1 MLTEATF
8 RAQPLE
14 DIAVVGLACLF
25 PGASSAGV
33 FWRNIVAKVDA
44 ITDPPHEAWDPSL
57 YYAVGSHDNDRVYC
71 RKGGYL
77 GPLAYIDPLE
87 HGIVPRAVEGGEP
100 DQWLALRVAREALL
114 DAGVSNASAYRER
127 AALILGKG
135 TYANRGTLS
144 VIQHG
149 LVVDCVLGLL
159 RDLHPGLT
167 EPDLALLRR
176 DLKRHLPRFDAET
189 APALIPNVTVGRIAN
204 RLDIMGPSYT
214 VDAACASSLVA
225 MDIAVKGLR
234 AHEYDLALVGGL
246 QATTPVQVL
255 SLFCQLKALSP
266 REAIRPFDA
275 GADGTLLSEGI
286 GMAVLKRRSQ
296 AERDGDRIYALVKGT
311 GVASDGRAVGVLA
324 PRVEGEELALRRAYD
339 AGDIDPATV
348 GLIEAHGTGTPV
360 GDVTEVEALGRVFG
374 ERGRAPHCALGSVKS
389 MIGHTMPAAGMAGFI
404 KAALALYHKTLPPT
418 LHVSEPNPKLGIART
433 PFYLNTETRPWIH
446 GGAHPRRAGVNSFG
460 FGGINAHVVIE
471 EAPGADE
478 NATLDTEWDSEVCLF
493 TAADRAGVIALGRQ
507 VLAALSRQP
516 SPALVDVAWTLNTVE
531 RSNPPSG
538 VMLAIV
544 AQSSEDLAHKLER
557 AIARLA
563 DPHTRQIKDAG
574 GIYFFAEPLGRTG
587 KVAFVFPGEGAQYV
601 NMLAELCRHFPVV
614 RGCFDAMDRV
624 LFDHPRGYRL
634 SEVVFPPPAFTQADR
649 VEAERRLGQMDLAV
663 ESVTTANNAITLL
676 LAQLG
681 IRPDVL
687 LGHSSGEFSA
697 MRAAGMFDDHGV
709 DARIVALND
718 DHGRRAESG
727 AVPSGARLV
736 AVGGARARV
745 EAICAAAGV
754 PAVVAMDNCPHQV
767 VVAAESAHAERI
779 EACLRKEGLLYEVLA
794 LDRPY
799 HTPYFEP
806 FAGSLKRTLREWI
819 VQPPEL
825 PLYSCTSGQPYPVE
839 VGEAQTLAYEHWIRP
854 VEFERTIRRMWED
867 GVRIF
872 VEAGPRGNLT
882 AFIQDVLGGR
892 AFAAVPANVR
902 RRSDVRQL
910 HHLVAQLAAHAVPM
924 TLHPLYERRRPT
936 RIDWTAD
943 GPDPASARR
952 LGRVKLPT
960 GAADMRLSPEMIDLV
975 RQRARDGAG
984 DRGTQAVRQPSPL
997 ATPSSN
1003 VTGATP
1009 RTGGDVA
1016 PVRDVSDEEGTA
1028 VPTGSVP
1035 RLGAPQAMSAFLQT
1049 MDRFL
1054 TLQGALVGGALQE
1067 QRPLSHA
1074 PRSRPLVEAI
1084 GDRSDHAIAAR
1095 CIFSL
1100 TDHPFLRDHTIG
1112 RQVSDVDQELTGFA
1126 IVPFTALME
1135 IMAQTARLFEPS
1147 QVVVGMHE
1155 VRVYRWLAVDN
1166 GPVVLDL
1173 TATRLDDS
1181 RVAVRIVDRSAS
1193 ELGPVGDGTMILGP
1207 HYPVPPQAE
1216 PLSLNA
1222 EAASLWPPARLY
1234 DEAMFHGPLFRGVRA
1249 MDRVGANGAQ
1259 ASLTVVSRQGLLPQ
1273 TQIDGLATDF
1283 VLLDQPGQVVGFWA
1297 HQQLE
1302 HGFVV
1307 LPSRLRALHL
1317 YGGLLSEG
1325 APLTC
1330 QAQTTLVGA
1339 RQLRSDLDVIDA
1351 EGRLWARFEDWEDHR
1366 FDVPRD
1372 VFRALLEPASASLS
1386 SLWTAPAAACGI
1398 AATTFRIGLDTFP
1411 PGWLHAHG
1419 GLWLRVLASVV
1430 LSRRERDVWF
1440 GMKAIEQRRIEWLL
1454 GRIVAKDAVRHHLR
1468 QSGLTVRPA
1477 DVDIVPDASGRPT
1490 ATGTWVRHV
1499 RSVPH
1504 ISISHVSGSA
1514 IALLSAGED
1523 VSGVGIDLERQGR
1536 MKPGMEGVMFQA
1548 HERRFLDDLIG
1559 DERDSWSLRLWCAK
1573 EASAKATGCAVSPA
1587 SAAIAIEAVDRD
1599 RGTVTIGYRPPHAA
1613 SVSLPVVTMREG
1625 EWIVATCIN
1634 HSKQSVLE
1642 VLTP

>member
-1 MLTEATF
+1 MSTHASL
-8 RAQPLE
+8 RAQPSE

-44 ITDPPHEAWDPSL
+44 ITDPPHEAWEPAL
-57 YYAVGSHDNDRVYC
+57 YYDVGSQENDRVYC

-77 GPLAYIDPLE
+77 GPLAYFDPLE

-100 DQWLALRVAREALL
+100 DQWLALRVAREALQ

-159 RDLHPGLT
+159 RDLHPNLT
-167 EPDLALLRR
+167 EADLALLRR

-266 REAIRPFDA
+266 RETIRPFDA

-324 PRVEGEELALRRAYD
+324 PRVEGEELALRRAYE

-360 GDVTEVEALGRVFG
+360 GDATEVEALGRVFG
-374 ERGRAPHCALGSVKS
+374 ERVRAPHCALGSVKS

-404 KAALALYHKTLPPT
+404 KAALSLYHKTLPPT
-418 LHVSEPNPKLGIART
+418 LHVSEPNPKLGIAHT

-478 NATLDTEWDSEVCLF
+478 GATLDTQWDSEVCLF
-493 TAADRAGVIALGRQ
+493 TAADRTGIMALGRQ
-507 VLAALSRQP
+507 VLRTLSRQP
-516 SPALVDVAWTLNTVE
+516 SPALVEVAWTLNAVE
-531 RSNPPSG
+531 PPPPHTG
-538 VMLAIV
+538 VTLAIV
-544 AQSSEDLAHKLER
+544 AHSTEDLAQKLER
-557 AIARLA
+557 ALVRLGDA
-563 DPHTRQIKDAG
+563 NTRQIKEAG
-574 GIYFFAEPLGRTG
+574 GIYFFAEPLGRAG

-601 NMLAELCRHFPVV
+601 DMLADLCRHFPVV
-614 RGCFDAMDRV
+614 RECFDAMDRV

-634 SEVVFPPPAFTQADR
+634 SEVVFPPPAFDQAAR

-663 ESVTTANNAITLL
+663 ESVTTANNAITRL

-697 MRAAGMFDDHGV
+697 MRAAGMFDEHGI

-718 DHGRRAESG
+718 DHGRLAESG
-727 AVPSGARLV
+727 AVPSGARLI
-736 AVGGARARV
+736 AVGAARARV

-754 PAVVAMDNCPHQV
+754 PAAVAMDNCPHQV
-767 VVAAESAHAERI
+767 VVAAESAYAERI
-779 EACLRKEGLLYEVLA
+779 EACFRAEGLLYDVLA

-799 HTPYFEP
+799 HTAYFEP
-806 FAGSLKRTLREWI
+806 FAGSLKRALGEWI
-819 VQPPEL
+819 VQPPAL

-839 VGEAQTLAYEHWIRP
+839 VCEAQSLAYEHWIRP
-854 VEFERTIRRMWED
+854 VEFDRTIRRMWED

-882 AFIQDVLGGR
+882 AFIEDVLGGR
-892 AFAAVPANVR
+892 AFAAIPANVR
-902 RRSDVRQL
+902 RRSGLRQL
-910 HHLVAQLAAHAVPM
+910 NHLVAQLAAHAVPM
-924 TLHPLYERRRPT
+924 TLRPLYERRQPT

-943 GPDPASARR
+943 GTAPASGRV

-960 GAADMRLSPEMIDLV
+960 GAADMRLSPEMMDLV
-975 RQRARDGAG
+975 RQRARGDAG
-984 DRGTQAVRQPSPL
+984 HLVTEAVRQPSPL
-997 ATPSSN
+997 AAATLN
-1003 VTGATP
+1003 VTEAAPLAGAALAHARGVSAEEGATAPAGPAPP
-1009 RTGGDVA
+1009 R
-1016 PVRDVSDEEGTA
+1016 
-1028 VPTGSVP
+1028 
-1035 RLGAPQAMSAFLQT
+1035 GAPQAMSAFLHT

-1054 TLQGALVGGALQE
+1054 ALQGALVGGALQE
-1067 QRPLSHA
+1067 QPPSRPA
-1074 PRSRPLVEAI
+1074 PRPQPLVEAV
-1084 GDRSDHAIAAR
+1084 GDRSEHAIAAR
-1095 CIFSL
+1095 CTLSL

-1112 RQVSDVDQELTGFA
+1112 RQVSDADPELTGFA

-1135 IMAQTARLFEPS
+1135 IMAQTARLLEPT
-1147 QVVVGMHE
+1147 QLVIGMHE
-1155 VRVYRWLAVDN
+1155 VRVYRWLAVDK

-1181 RVAVRIVDRSAS
+1181 RVAVRIVDRNAS
-1193 ELGPVGDGTMILGP
+1193 DQGPVGDGTMILGAR
-1207 HYPVPPQAE
+1207 YPVPPQTE
-1216 PLSLNA
+1216 PLSLDA
-1222 EAASLWPPARLY
+1222 EAPSMWPPARLY
-1234 DEAMFHGPLFRGVRA
+1234 EEAMFHGPLFRGVRA
-1249 MDRVGANGAQ
+1249 MDRVGDNGAQ
-1259 ASLTVVSRQGLLPQ
+1259 ATLTVVSRQGLLPQ
-1273 TQIDGLATDF
+1273 AQIDGLATDF

-1302 HGFVV
+1302 HAFVV
-1307 LPSRLRALHL
+1307 LPSRMKALHL

-1325 APLTC
+1325 ASLTC
-1330 QAQTTLVGA
+1330 HARTTRVGA

-1351 EGRLWARFEDWEDHR
+1351 QGRLWARFEEWEDHR

-1386 SLWTAPAAACGI
+1386 RLWTAPAAACGI
-1398 AATTFRIGLDTFP
+1398 AATAFRIGLDTFP
-1411 PGWLHAHG
+1411 PGWLLSHG
-1419 GLWLRVLASVV
+1419 GLWLRVLANVV
-1430 LSRRERDVWF
+1430 LSRWERDVWF
-1440 GMKAIEQRRIEWLL
+1440 GMKAIESRRIEWLL
-1454 GRIVAKDAVRHHLR
+1454 GRIVAKDAVRHYVR
-1468 QSGLTVRPA
+1468 QSGLTLRPA
-1477 DVDIVPDASGRPT
+1477 EVEIVPDSSGRPT

-1499 RSVPH
+1499 GAVPH
-1504 ISISHVSGSA
+1504 VSISHVSGWA
-1514 IALLSAGED
+1514 TALVGAGDD

-1536 MKPGMEGVMFQA
+1536 MKPGMEGVMFRA
-1548 HERRFLDDLIG
+1548 HERVFLDDLIG
-1559 DERDSWSLRLWCAK
+1559 EERDAWSLRLWCAK
-1573 EASAKATGCAVSPA
+1573 EAAVKATGCAVSPV
-1587 SAAIAIEAVDRD
+1587 SDAIAIEAVDRD
-1599 RGTVTIGYRPPHAA
+1599 RGTVSVRYRSPHAT
-1613 SVSLPVVTMREG
+1613 SVSLPVVTVREG

-1634 HSKQSVLE
+1634 QSKLPVLE
-1642 VLTP
+1642 VPTP